1 MRSLS
6 PKPAWKTRF
15 PPALAGILPLV
26 LILSPLKAPPSS
38 SRGKPPKE
46 ESFRKLLE
54 TIYAAASR
62 VLPGKAIL
70 QVSSETKGP
79 LPHLRAVLFQ
89 ADPPSNPGSHL
100 GVFFS
105 PLSPGP
111 KIPRVE
117 RLVVE
122 PKDPA
127 SGIYLV
133 RGIPAKGSFA
143 ILVKSSEFA
152 DAFTRPFQAGEGK
165 RIPTLE
171 VRLSRGGAIRGR
183 VVDARGR
190 PVAGALV
197 ESFSPGQPHVPIFY
211 FCRRDIYRHSRIRT
225 VTDAWGRF
233 TLYRIMPET
242 YQLRVTRRG
251 FPTAWKTGIQVS
263 EGKTVQVHDIVLP
276 NGTMVQ
282 GKALG
287 PRGRPIRGGKVI
299 MTDYPGKE
307 FFEEV
312 VTNEE
317 GRFRFHPAP
326 PGRYELKCARP
337 WKNDPFQ
344 AIVDFK
350 KSETPITIS
359 GAQKR
364 LRVNLQIKP

>member
-1 MRSLS
+1 MSSIRPHPL
-6 PKPAWKTRF
+6 WKTRF
-15 PPALAGILPLV
+15 LPALAGILPLA
-26 LILSPLKAPPSS
+26 LILSPLKTPAL

-54 TIYAAASR
+54 TIYSTASR

-70 QVSSETKGP
+70 QVFRETKGP
-79 LPHLRAVLFQ
+79 LPRLRAVLFQ
-89 ADPPSNPGSHL
+89 VDPPSSPGHHL
-100 GVFFS
+100 GVFFP

-127 SGIYLV
+127 SGVYLV

-152 DAFTRPFQAGEGK
+152 NAFTRPFQAGEGK
-165 RIPTLE
+165 RIPTLK

-197 ESFSPGQPHVPIFY
+197 ESFSPEQPHAPIFY

-251 FPTAWKTGIQVS
+251 FPTVWKTGIQVS
-263 EGKTVQVHDIVLP
+263 EGKTAQVHDIVFPVGVVVYGVACDP
-276 NGTMVQ
+276 NGQ
-282 GKALG
+282 
-287 PRGRPIRGGKVI
+287 PIEGGKVTMLDDQGI
-299 MTDYPGKE
+299 EFGAEAVTDAQ
-307 FFEEV
+307 
-312 VTNEE
+312 
-317 GRFRFHPAP
+317 GRSQFPPAP
-326 PGRYELKCARP
+326 PGNYKLQCSRP
-337 WKNDPFQ
+337 VGNNPFM

-359 GAQKR
+359 GIQKR
-364 LRVNLQIKP
+364 LHVNLRIEP